1 MAACTPRIGSVS
13 SCSGDGNASGDM
25 FTLAAAQRMVAA
37 AVVAS
42 GAIVK
47 FCVPSRESCIVWP
60 VVCLISLNDLRK
72 RRPIN
77 EAGGG
82 GSFEKCFSGET
93 VSWFLGSFSLAESG
107 FDGKMTGFP
116 GDRNSD
122 EAPDWHDLFGGVKAG
137 RSEDVGCMLSQVGSN
152 TEQGGWGVR

>member
-1 MAACTPRIGSVS
+1 MAAWTPRIGSVS

-37 AVVAS
+37 AVVTS

-47 FCVPSRESCIVWP
+47 FCVPSRDSCIVWP
-60 VVCLISLNDLRK
+60 VVCLRSWNDLRK

-82 GSFEKCFSGET
+82 GSFEKCFSGDT
-93 VSWFLGSFSLAESG
+93 VSGLLVSLSLAVSV
-107 FDGKMTGFP
+107 F
-116 GDRNSD
+116 GDKVECPDDRDSD
-122 EAPDWHDLFGGVKAG
+122 EDRLDWFELFDDVKAG
-137 RSEDVGCMLSQVGSN
+137 RSEGSFCMLGQVG
-152 TEQGGWGVR
+152 